1 MFAAL
6 TCRSCGRVS
15 RAQPPRRAERL
26 CDDCARIR
34 SARPAGGAPP
44 AGDPGGPL
52 DPDRASAIAGRRYEG
67 AARDVVADLKWR
79 GRRSAA
85 RALGAELARTLAEA
99 GVGGGA
105 TASLRVDLV
114 TWAPTSD
121 RRRSRRGFDQAEL
134 VAREVARRLRLPCR
148 RLLIRENALAQ
159 TGLDRERRLDNPR
172 YRSRRLKSAVVLLVD
187 DVVTTGATLRAAATA
202 LRQGGASDVVTAASL
217 ATASPTRAFRHRDAD
232 GRRRTSAP

>member
-15 RAQPPRRAERL
+15 RSEPTRKAERM
-26 CDDCARIR
+26 CTDCARLNT
-34 SARPAGGAPP
+34 SRPIVGLRPSGESSDP
-44 AGDPGGPL
+44 GDPNDFVV
-52 DPDRASAIAGRRYEG
+52 DPTISGRRYEG
-67 AARDVVADLKWR
+67 AARDIVADLKWR

-85 RALGAELARTLAEA
+85 RALGAELARTLVEA

-105 TASLRVDLV
+105 RATLRVDLV

-121 RRRSRRGFDQAEL
+121 RRRSRRGYDQAEL
-134 VAREVARRLRLPCR
+134 VARDVARRLRLPCR

-159 TGLDRERRLDNPR
+159 TGLDRNRRLDNPR
-172 YRSRRLKSAVVLLVD
+172 YRSRRLDPAVVLLVD

-202 LRQGGASDVVTAASL
+202 LRRGGASDVVTAAAL
-217 ATASPTRAFRHRDAD
+217 ATPTPDRTRDD
-232 GRRRTSAP
+232 DRRRRGSAS